1 MDLRNGNITVGQLL
15 KVPGARNILAV
26 ELPELANSPLLRMA
40 GGMSLNQV
48 LTFAK
53 GNVSD
58 DKVKQILAQLKAL

>member
-15 KVPGARNILAV
+15 KVPGARNILAA